1 MSRLFCC
8 PATVLQNAVIN
19 YGGVRMLCPMA
30 VAWGDVATWLSGAA
44 ATAAVIVALR
54 TSKEA
59 RRIAQDSRDAADKA
73 AAEERARL
81 KAARED
87 QAACLAIVFHHE
99 LFLLHG
105 QLKYYADTLRAEV
118 YQSARHE
125 LVEILVRWKPQE
137 ALTVLTRL
145 AESLE
150 VFERDARAALLTA
163 VSGWISLQQAPS
175 ADSLRDA
182 PLGVLQHGVIATANT
197 VENVASACARAA
209 MAIHPLVLQTYPDA
223 PQLVE

>member
-1 MSRLFCC
+1 
-8 PATVLQNAVIN
+8 
-19 YGGVRMLCPMA
+19 MLCPMA
-30 VAWGDVATWLSGAA
+30 VAWGDVATWVSGVAA
-44 ATAAVIVALR
+44 AGAVVVALW
-54 TSKEA
+54 TSRGAK
-59 RRIAQDSRDAADKA
+59 RIALESREAADRA

-105 QLKYYADTLRAEV
+105 QLKFYADTLRAEV
-118 YQSARHE
+118 YRSARHE

-182 PLGVLQHGVIATANT
+182 PLEVLQQGVITTANT

-209 MAIHPLVLQTYPDA
+209 MAIHPLVLQTYPEA

>member
-1 MSRLFCC
+1 MS
-8 PATVLQNAVIN
+8 AD
-19 YGGVRMLCPMA
+19 
-30 VAWGDVATWLSGAA
+30 WGDVATWVSGAA

-59 RRIAQDSRDAADKA
+59 RRIAQDSRDAADQA

-87 QAACLAIVFHHE
+87 QAACLALVFHHE
-99 LFLLHG
+99 LSVLHG
-105 QLKYYADTLRAEV
+105 QMKLYADHLRKEA
-118 YQSARHE
+118 YQSSRLD
-125 LVEILVRWKPQE
+125 LVEMMVRWRPQE

-163 VSGWISLQQAPS
+163 VSEWVSLQLAYG
-175 ADSLRDA
+175 ADSLQIA
-182 PLGVLQHGVIATANT
+182 PLELLQRAAISTANT
-197 VENVASACARAA
+197 ADRVAESCSRAVT
-209 MAIHPLVLQTYPDA
+209 AILPLVLENYPDA
-223 PQLVE
+223 RRF